1 MRGFREIAL
10 HRTRFSGWHAVRRA
24 RSRSSRAR
32 LVGRISN
39 LSGAIRNA
47 RSGSLF
53 CHSQNSAGRCC
64 CQVWLSALALSE
76 SNSCWVIVPASS
88 NVLAPAISCPGEQP
102 AASRIYSS
110 VSPSWRHRRLRALEW
125 PCPSLEGQI
134 HQRRHIGQDDEE
146 NHPNGLD
153 QTRRPAVAPVQV
165 DDDAEQNHQVGDN
178 AKIRKCQNLS
188 HMFGC

>member
-1 MRGFREIAL
+1 MKSRGPVGVLSPRDRRFGRSGARSRRNI
-10 HRTRFSGWHAVRRA
+10 RTPAVVGYDTAARPRGSPLRADAIQRGWHAVRRA

-53 CHSQNSAGRCC
+53 CHSQNSAGRCS

-88 NVLAPAISCPGEQP
+88 NIGDFLRGRATGRLADVFVGLSVLAAP
-102 AASRIYSS
+102 AASRARMAMPFPRRSDTPA
-110 VSPSWRHRRLRALEW
+110 PSHRR
-125 PCPSLEGQI
+125 G
-134 HQRRHIGQDDEE
+134 
-146 NHPNGLD
+146 
-153 QTRRPAVAPVQV
+153 
-165 DDDAEQNHQVGDN
+165 
-178 AKIRKCQNLS
+178 
-188 HMFGC
+188 